1 MKNIRIFLILSLT
14 AFAFYSFITAQNS
27 ENIVKQYGKT
37 TLEDGKEVVIG
48 TEIGN
53 KAPEIT
59 QANTEGKEISLSDLK
74 GKMVLIDF
82 WASWCG
88 PCRRENPNV
97 VSVYEEFQ
105 DKKFKSGK
113 GFTVFSVSF
122 DNSKDK
128 WLDAIEKDKLSWEY
142 HVSDLKGWGNKYA
155 GVYGVRGIPYNF
167 LIDKDGIIVAKN
179 LRGSALKAE
188 LEKHLKE

>member
-1 MKNIRIFLILSLT
+1 MKNLRYFLIFGLA
-14 AFAFYSFITAQNS
+14 AFAFYSFINA
-27 ENIVKQYGKT
+27 ENFTNEVKQYGKT
-37 TLEDGKEVVIG
+37 TLANGDEVIIG

-59 QANTEGKEISLSDLK
+59 QSNSDGKELSLSSLK

-97 VSVYEEFQ
+97 VKAYHKFK
-105 DKKFKSGK
+105 DKKFSNGK

-122 DNSKDK
+122 DNNKSQWLAAIAKDSLT
-128 WLDAIEKDKLSWEY
+128 WDY

-155 GVYGVRGIPYNF
+155 SIYGVRGIPTNF
-167 LIDKDGIIVAKN
+167 LIDGDGIIVAKN
-179 LRGSALKAE
+179 LRGAALEAE
-188 LEKHLKE
+188 LEKQLK